1 MMLNN
6 LNDLSEHTNAD
17 WWFVKKHLTQEK
29 GWVPAQYLLDEANYT
44 LYVQRKLNEK
54 IDKLPVFESTSIKRL
69 ILLSYKIYSEQFKML
84 SILNLENDDNFNRR
98 EIQ

>member
-1 MMLNN
+1 MRKYLRILNN
-6 LNDLSEHTNAD
+6 FNLLLEHTNAD

-54 IDKLPVFESTSIKRL
+54 IDKLPVFESALIIIFLKSIFN
-69 ILLSYKIYSEQFKML
+69 I
-84 SILNLENDDNFNRR
+84 ENTKER
-98 EIQ
+98 